1 MQILEIKLATVY
13 KVFKAIKEKGQ
24 LLVSEAIAVA
34 GSTAFYER
42 YMPYLEEKGY
52 IVTEK
57 KRIANRYVR
66 LIKLTE
72 KGKKLLEL
80 LEEIRRLDS

>member
-1 MQILEIKLATVY
+1 MWILEIKLATVY

-57 KRIANRYVR
+57 KRVANRYVR

-72 KGKKLLEL
+72 KGKRLLEL
-80 LEEIRRLDS
+80 LEEIHRLDS